1 MIKSDV
7 DAKEKHDLESQL
19 IMENVDRYTFWV
31 GQVLGSQY
39 FLFSYL
45 IKISSALE
53 VLKKYL
59 IYCNPETIPETLLF

>member
-31 GQVLGSQY
+31 GQVLGS
-39 FLFSYL
+39 
-45 IKISSALE
+45 
-53 VLKKYL
+53 
-59 IYCNPETIPETLLF
+59 